1 MLGVVVGSRLIH
13 MLERKRSDI
22 VIIRASRAA
31 SSASVMSDSRGIL
44 AQINRQ
50 PAGFPLVN
58 YYGAQICA
66 TGSVEFRPACI
77 ADHLLHGRNS
87 KYNAPYSSIWR
98 SGPRLR
104 CSHSIP
110 RMADGVPASDLLSP
124 FLLLA
129 GHCYALE
136 LKERG
141 GRLTPVQRD
150 AHAALVAA
158 RATVEVAYGLD
169 DALARLEAWGL
180 VRGSC
185 QGLRP

>member
-1 MLGVVVGSRLIH
+1 V
-13 MLERKRSDI
+13 
-22 VIIRASRAA
+22 ASCHRR
-31 SSASVMSDSRGIL
+31 RGIL

-66 TGSVEFRPACI
+66 TGSVEYSSSMYRRPRTARPEQQIQRAVFQHLALRAASTVFAFRPAN
-77 ADHLLHGRNS
+77 GG
-87 KYNAPYSSIWR
+87 WR
-98 SGPRLR
+98 SRVEAAILKGMGVR
-104 CSHSIP
+104 
-110 RMADGVPASDLLSP
+110 AGVPDIIIVKS
-124 FLLLA
+124 
-129 GHCYALE
+129 GHRYALE